1 MGEKTNIA
9 SRFVFLDRDGVIN
22 RERGDF
28 TITTDQWEWAPGA
41 FEGIKLLTDA
51 GFSIIVITNQS
62 CIARGLQTEE
72 GLALLHEF
80 MNDNIRKAGGDIL
93 KIYHCPHVDEERCGC
108 RKPEPGMLLQAA
120 KDFCINLSR
129 TFFIGDSPRDVEA
142 GRRAGTRTI
151 CINSTRNAELQT
163 ENSSFTFQ
171 PDFRTDNLL
180 DAARIVISE
189 SLL

>member
-1 MGEKTNIA
+1 
-9 SRFVFLDRDGVIN
+9 
-22 RERGDF
+22 
-28 TITTDQWEWAPGA
+28 
-41 FEGIKLLTDA
+41 
-51 GFSIIVITNQS
+51 
-62 CIARGLQTEE
+62 
-72 GLALLHEF
+72 

-93 KIYHCPHVDEERCGC
+93 KIYHCPHVDEERCEC

-120 KDFCINLSR
+120 KDLCINLSK
-129 TFFIGDSPRDVEA
+129 TFFIVDSLRDIEA

-151 CINSTRNAELQT
+151 CINSTKNAELQT